1 MALPDIGVCR
11 VPVRS
16 PGVLPGRVAASGG
29 LLPFPLRG
37 QTDFIPKACA
47 QPAAEGDCIVPGDVL
62 SRMIILL
69 AILLAELRLTLHQ
82 PLPPALLIVTIVRFE
97 KTAVLRPGDG
107 IFTDRKRLHG
117 EHPGIVYDCNVPARH

>member
-37 QTDFIPKACA
+37 QTDFIPQARA
-47 QPAAEGDCIVPGDVL
+47 QPAAEGDCVVPGDGL
-62 SRMIILL
+62 SRMIVLL
-69 AILLAELRLTLHQ
+69 AILLAGLLLALCQ
-82 PLPPALLIVTIVRFE
+82 PAPPASLTVAILRFE

-107 IFTDRKRLHG
+107 IFAD
-117 EHPGIVYDCNVPARH
+117 